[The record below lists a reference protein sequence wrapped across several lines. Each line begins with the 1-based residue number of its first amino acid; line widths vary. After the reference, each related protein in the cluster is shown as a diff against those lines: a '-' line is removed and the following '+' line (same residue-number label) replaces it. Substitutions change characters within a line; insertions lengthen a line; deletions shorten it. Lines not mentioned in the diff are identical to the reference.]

1 MKQHG
6 ASDLRDV
13 SDGSLRNA
21 ILEMGVDPTV
31 RDCLIALLAVLLERV
46 VWKPAV
52 VCVIVLDGYA
62 VICGKSLQCSLGLN
76 HFL

>member
-21 ILEMGVDPTV
+21 ILEMGVDPAV

-46 VWKPAV
+46 VCKPAV
-52 VCVIVLDGYA
+52 VCVIVLDGYT
-62 VICGKSLQCSLGLN
+62 VSCSKLLKCSLGLN
-76 HFL
+76 RFL